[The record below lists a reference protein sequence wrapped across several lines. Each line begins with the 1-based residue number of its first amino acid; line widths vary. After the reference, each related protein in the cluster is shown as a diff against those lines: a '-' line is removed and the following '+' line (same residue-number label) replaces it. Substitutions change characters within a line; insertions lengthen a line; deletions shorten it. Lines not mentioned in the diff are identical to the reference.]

1 MGNANIDPDLK
12 KEIEELLKNNKDFRI
27 KYQNVKGFIDNAC
40 VKEMERIKGQKTKSL

>member
-27 KYQNVKGFIDNAC
+27 KYQTVKGFIDNAC
-40 VKEMERIKGQKTKSL
+40 VNEIERIKGQKMKSL